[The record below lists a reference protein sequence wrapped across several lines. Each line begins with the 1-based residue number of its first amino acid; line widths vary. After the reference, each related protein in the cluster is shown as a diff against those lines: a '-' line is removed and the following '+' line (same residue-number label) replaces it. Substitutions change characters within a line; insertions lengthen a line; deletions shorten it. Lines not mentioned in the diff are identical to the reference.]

1 MASRPASARL
11 VLVTASSEEEAA
23 SIARA
28 LVAERLAACVN
39 LVGPMRSIYR
49 WQGTVA
55 DEREY
60 LLLIKTRARLYSK
73 VERRVKQLHSYQ
85 TPEVIS
91 LELREGSAPYLK
103 WLLDSTT
110 TR

>member
-1 MASRPASARL
+1 MASRSAAVRL
-11 VLVTASSEEEAA
+11 VLVTASSEAEAA

-28 LVAERLAACVN
+28 LIEERLAACAN
-39 LVGPMRSIYR
+39 LIGPIRSIYR
-49 WQGTVA
+49 WQGAVH

-60 LLLIKTRARLYSK
+60 LLLIKTRARLYAK

-91 LELREGSAPYLK
+91 LAVGGGSAPYLK
-103 WLLDSTT
+103 WLLDSTAP
-110 TR
+110 R